1 MQRLR
6 VLLMGI
12 ALLYGGLAA
21 LAIGARAQTDG
32 AEEVERTDPPVS
44 APASPPAPSS
54 ISQPATPPASQPAAA
69 PVKTTQPAP
78 AAQIDE
84 KPHIAVLL
92 PLESAAFGK
101 LADAVKRGVA
111 AAAAT
116 ADPEKTLPV
125 VVYPTNDVAKSIVEI
140 YDRALR
146 AGAQFVIGPLTKNA
160 VQAIATSNAVT
171 VPTLG
176 LSVPDSEV
184 ILPDGMYAFGVQIE
198 AEARQIARVAHSQG
212 KRRAVVIT
220 GDTTLAKR
228 TSQAFMDEWTRSG
241 RLIVDQ
247 HAYTTDQ
254 GKLKRIRDGLGSNN
268 VDAIFLA
275 LDGQRA
281 RQIRPYLGKTVAM
294 YATSQINSAES
305 TVLGQHDL
313 NGVIFLDM
321 PWMVLPDHPAVM
333 TYARLGGVF
342 GTFDQER
349 FYAIGIDAW
358 RLAQGLLA
366 ESYSSLSPLDGVTGL
381 LSPGLAR
388 VFVREPLPVQFLQGV
403 PRVLDGVNLR

>member
-6 VLLMGI
+6 VLLLCV
-12 ALLYGGLAA
+12 AVLYGALAA
-21 LAIGARAQTDG
+21 LAIGVRAQTEG
-32 AEEVERTDPPVS
+32 GEAVEKTD
-44 APASPPAPSS
+44 APS
-54 ISQPATPPASQPAAA
+54 ASQPAQAA
-69 PVKTTQPAP
+69 PTAP
-78 AAQIDE
+78 PPQNE
-84 KPHIAVLL
+84 ERPHIAVLL
-92 PLESAAFGK
+92 PLESPAFGK
-101 LADAVKRGVA
+101 LADAVKRGIA

-116 ADPEKTLPV
+116 ADPEKTLPI
-125 VVYPTNDVAKSIVEI
+125 VVYPTNDVAKNIVDI

-146 AGAQFVIGPLTKNA
+146 SGAQFVIGPLTKNA
-160 VQAIATSNAVT
+160 VQAIAKSNAVT

-184 ILPDGMYAFGVQIE
+184 ILPDSMYAFGVQIE

-212 KRRAVVIT
+212 KRRAIVIT
-220 GDTTLAKR
+220 GDNTLAKR

-254 GKLKRIRDGLGSNN
+254 GKLKRIRDGLATNQ

-281 RQIRPYLGKTVAM
+281 RQIRPYLGKTVAT

-313 NGVIFLDM
+313 NGIIFLDM

-333 TYARLGGVF
+333 TYPRLAGVF

-366 ESYSSLSPLDGVTGL
+366 ESFSSLSPVDGVTGL
-381 LSPGLAR
+381 LTPGLAR
-388 VFVREPLPVQFLQGV
+388 VFVREPLPVQFVQGTA
-403 PRVLDGVNLR
+403 RVVDGLSLR

>member
-1 MQRLR
+1 
-6 VLLMGI
+6 
-12 ALLYGGLAA
+12 
-21 LAIGARAQTDG
+21 
-32 AEEVERTDPPVS
+32 
-44 APASPPAPSS
+44 
-54 ISQPATPPASQPAAA
+54 
-69 PVKTTQPAP
+69 
-78 AAQIDE
+78 
-84 KPHIAVLL
+84 VLL
-92 PLESAAFGK
+92 PLESPAFGK
-101 LADAVKRGVA
+101 LADAVKRGIA

-116 ADPEKTLPV
+116 ADPEKTLPI
-125 VVYPTNDVAKSIVEI
+125 VVYPTNDVAKNIVDI

-146 AGAQFVIGPLTKNA
+146 SGAQFVIGPLTKNA
-160 VQAIATSNAVT
+160 VQAIAKSNAVT

-184 ILPDGMYAFGVQIE
+184 ILPDSMYAFGVQIE

-212 KRRAVVIT
+212 KRRAIVIT
-220 GDTTLAKR
+220 GDNTLAKR

-254 GKLKRIRDGLGSNN
+254 GKLKRIRDGLATNQ

-281 RQIRPYLGKTVAM
+281 RQIRPYLGKTVAT

-313 NGVIFLDM
+313 NGIIFLDM

-333 TYARLGGVF
+333 TYPRLAGVF

-366 ESYSSLSPLDGVTGL
+366 ESFSSLSPVDGVTGL
-381 LSPGLAR
+381 LTPGLAR
-388 VFVREPLPVQFLQGV
+388 VFVREPLPVQFVQGTA
-403 PRVLDGVNLR
+403 RVVDGVSLR

>member
-6 VLLMGI
+6 VLLLCV
-12 ALLYGGLAA
+12 AVLYGALAA
-21 LAIGARAQTDG
+21 LAIGARAQNDG
-32 AEEVERTDPPVS
+32 DEAVEKTEAPSPA
-44 APASPPAPSS
+44 APATSVPSAQAAPSA
-54 ISQPATPPASQPAAA
+54 QPE
-69 PVKTTQPAP
+69 
-78 AAQIDE
+78 E

-92 PLESAAFGK
+92 PLDSPAFGK
-101 LADAVKRGVA
+101 LADAVKRGIA

-116 ADPEKTLPV
+116 ADPDKTLPI
-125 VVYPTNDVAKSIVEI
+125 VVYPTNDVAKNIVDI

-146 AGAQFVIGPLTKNA
+146 SGAQFVIGPLTKNA
-160 VQAIATSNAVT
+160 VQAIAKSNAVT
-171 VPTLG
+171 VPTLA

-184 ILPDGMYAFGVQIE
+184 ILPDSMYAFGVQIE

-212 KRRAVVIT
+212 KRRAIVIT
-220 GDTTLAKR
+220 GDNALAKR
-228 TSQAFMDEWTRSG
+228 TSQAFMEEWARSG

-247 HAYTTDQ
+247 HAFTTDQ
-254 GKLKRIRDGLGSNN
+254 GKLKRIRDSLGSNQ

-281 RQIRPYLGKTVAM
+281 RQIRPYLGKTVAT

-333 TYARLGGVF
+333 SYPRLMGVF

-358 RLAQGLLA
+358 RLAQALLA
-366 ESYSSLSPLDGVTGL
+366 ENYSNLSPVDGVTGL
-381 LSPGLAR
+381 LTPGLSR
-388 VFVREPLPVQFLQGV
+388 VFVREPLPVQFVQGTA
-403 PRVLDGVNLR
+403 RVVDGVSLR

>member
-6 VLLMGI
+6 VLLLCV
-12 ALLYGGLAA
+12 AVLYGALAA
-21 LAIGARAQTDG
+21 LAIGARAQTEG
-32 AEEVERTDPPVS
+32 GEVVEKSD
-44 APASPPAPSS
+44 APPPATS
-54 ISQPATPPASQPAAA
+54 ATPVAGA
-69 PVKTTQPAP
+69 PS
-78 AAQIDE
+78 AQSEE

-92 PLESAAFGK
+92 PLDSPAFGK
-101 LADAVKRGVA
+101 LADAVKRGIA

-116 ADPEKTLPV
+116 ADPEKTLPI
-125 VVYPTNDVAKSIVEI
+125 VVYPTNDVAKNIVDI

-146 AGAQFVIGPLTKNA
+146 SGAQFVIGPLTKNA
-160 VQAIATSNAVT
+160 VQAIAKSNAVT

-184 ILPDGMYAFGVQIE
+184 ILPNSMYAFGVQIE

-212 KRRAVVIT
+212 KRRAIVIT
-220 GDTTLAKR
+220 GDNTLAKR

-254 GKLKRIRDGLGSNN
+254 GKLKRIRDSLASNQ

-281 RQIRPYLGKTVAM
+281 RQIRPYLGKSVSA

-313 NGVIFLDM
+313 NGIIFLDM

-333 TYARLGGVF
+333 AYPRLTGVF

-366 ESYSSLSPLDGVTGL
+366 ESFSSLSPIDGVTGL
-381 LSPGLAR
+381 LTPGLAR
-388 VFVREPLPVQFLQGV
+388 VFVREPLPVQFVQGTA
-403 PRVLDGVNLR
+403 RVVDGVNLR

>member
-6 VLLMGI
+6 VLLLCV
-12 ALLYGGLAA
+12 AVLYGALAA
-21 LAIGARAQTDG
+21 LAIGARAQTEG
-32 AEEVERTDPPVS
+32 GEGVETTES
-44 APASPPAPSS
+44 SPAPPAPPS
-54 ISQPATPPASQPAAA
+54 PAE
-69 PVKTTQPAP
+69 
-78 AAQIDE
+78 E

-92 PLESAAFGK
+92 PLDSPAFGK
-101 LADAVKRGVA
+101 LADAVKRGIA

-116 ADPEKTLPV
+116 ADPEKTLPI
-125 VVYPTNDVAKSIVEI
+125 VVYPTNDVAKNIVDI

-146 AGAQFVIGPLTKNA
+146 SGAQFVIGPLTKNA
-160 VQAIATSNAVT
+160 VQAIAKSNAVT

-212 KRRAVVIT
+212 KRRAIVIT
-220 GDTTLAKR
+220 GDNTLAKR

-241 RLIVDQ
+241 RLVVDQ
-247 HAYTTDQ
+247 HAFTTDQ
-254 GKLKRIRDGLGSNN
+254 GKLKRIRDSLGSNN

-281 RQIRPYLGKTVAM
+281 RQIRPYLGKSVAT

-305 TVLGQHDL
+305 AVLGQHDL

-333 TYARLGGVF
+333 AYPRLTGVF
-342 GTFDQER
+342 GTFELER

-366 ESYSSLSPLDGVTGL
+366 ESFGSLSPVDGVTGL
-381 LSPGLAR
+381 LTPGLAR
-388 VFVREPLPVQFLQGV
+388 VFVREPLPVQFVQGSA
-403 PRVLDGVNLR
+403 RVVDGVSLR

>member
-6 VLLMGI
+6 VLLLCV
-12 ALLYGGLAA
+12 AVLYGALAA

-32 AEEVERTDPPVS
+32 AEAVEKTD
-44 APASPPAPSS
+44 APTSSPSSPSPAATQAPPPA
-54 ISQPATPPASQPAAA
+54 QP
-69 PVKTTQPAP
+69 
-78 AAQIDE
+78 E
-84 KPHIAVLL
+84 ERPHIAVLL
-92 PLESAAFGK
+92 PLESPAFGK
-101 LADAVKRGVA
+101 LADAVKRGIA

-116 ADPEKTLPV
+116 ADPEKSLPI
-125 VVYPTNDVAKSIVEI
+125 VVYPTNDVAKNIVDI

-160 VQAIATSNAVT
+160 VQAIAKSNAVT

-184 ILPDGMYAFGVQIE
+184 LLPDSMYAFGVQIE

-212 KRRAVVIT
+212 KRRAIVIT
-220 GDTTLAKR
+220 GDNALAKR

-254 GKLKRIRDGLGSNN
+254 GKLKRIRDSLGANN

-281 RQIRPYLGKTVAM
+281 RQIRPYLGKTVAT

-333 TYARLGGVF
+333 TYPRLAGVF

-366 ESYSSLSPLDGVTGL
+366 ENYSSLSPVDGVTGL
-381 LSPGLAR
+381 LTPGLAR
-388 VFVREPLPVQFLQGV
+388 VFVREPLPVQFVQGAA
-403 PRVLDGVNLR
+403 RVVDGVSLR

>member
-6 VLLMGI
+6 VLLLCV
-12 ALLYGGLAA
+12 ALLYGAVAA
-21 LAIGARAQTDG
+21 LANDARAQTEG
-32 AEEVERTDPPVS
+32 GEVVEEAEIPPASPPEASV
-44 APASPPAPSS
+44 PISPPAPSVT
-54 ISQPATPPASQPAAA
+54 PAQAA
-69 PVKTTQPAP
+69 TPAP
-78 AAQIDE
+78 AAQAAE

-92 PLESAAFGK
+92 PLDSPAFGK
-101 LADAVKRGVA
+101 LADAVKRGIEA
-111 AAAAT
+111 AAST
-116 ADPEKTLPV
+116 AEPDKILPI
-125 VVYPTNDVAKSIVEI
+125 VVYPTNDVAKSIVAI

-160 VQAIATSNAVT
+160 VQAIAASNAVT

-176 LSVPDSEV
+176 LSVPDSEGT
-184 ILPDGMYAFGVQIE
+184 LPAKMYAFGVQIE
-198 AEARQIARVAHSQG
+198 AEARQIARVAQSQG

-220 GDTTLAKR
+220 GDNTLAKR
-228 TSQAFMDEWTRSG
+228 ASQAFMDDWTRSG

-254 GKLKRIRDGLGSNN
+254 GKLKRIRDSLGPNN

-281 RQIRPYLGKTVAM
+281 RQVRPYIGKTVAM
-294 YATSQINSAES
+294 YGTSQINSTEG

-313 NGVIFLDM
+313 NGVVFLDM

-333 TYARLGGVF
+333 SYPRLTGVF
-342 GTFDQER
+342 GTFEQDR
-349 FYAIGIDAW
+349 FYAIGVDAW
-358 RLAQGLLA
+358 RLAQGLLE
-366 ESYSSLSPLDGVTGL
+366 ESYGNLSPVDGVTGL
-381 LSPGLAR
+381 LTPGITR

-403 PRVLDGVNLR
+403 PRVLDGVSLR

>member
-1 MQRLR
+1 M
-6 VLLMGI
+6 I
-12 ALLYGGLAA
+12 
-21 LAIGARAQTDG
+21 
-32 AEEVERTDPPVS
+32 EETETPPPSSPDATVPISPPAS
-44 APASPPAPSS
+44 APA
-54 ISQPATPPASQPAAA
+54 QASAPAAA
-69 PVKTTQPAP
+69 
-78 AAQIDE
+78 AQAEE

-92 PLESAAFGK
+92 PLDSPAFGK
-101 LADAVKRGVA
+101 LADAVKRGIEA
-111 AAAAT
+111 AATT
-116 ADPEKTLPV
+116 ADPEKTLPI
-125 VVYPTNDVAKSIVEI
+125 VVYPTNDVAKNIVDI

-160 VQAIATSNAVT
+160 VQAIAASNAVT

-176 LSVPDSEV
+176 LSVPDSEGT
-184 ILPDGMYAFGVQIE
+184 LPDGMYAFGVQIE
-198 AEARQIARVAHSQG
+198 AEARQVARVAQSQG

-220 GDTTLAKR
+220 GDNTLAKR

-254 GKLKRIRDGLGSNN
+254 GKLKRIRDNLGPNN

-281 RQIRPYLGKTVAM
+281 RQVRPYLGKTVAL

-313 NGVIFLDM
+313 NGVLFLDM

-333 TYARLGGVF
+333 SYPRLTGVF
-342 GTFDQER
+342 GTFEQER

-358 RLAQGLLA
+358 RLAQGLLD
-366 ESYSSLSPLDGVTGL
+366 ESYSSLSPVDGVTGL
-381 LSPGLAR
+381 LTPGIAR
-388 VFVREPLPVQFLQGV
+388 VFVREPLPVQFVQGV
-403 PRVLDGVNLR
+403 ARVVDGVSLR

>member
-6 VLLMGI
+6 VLLLYV
-12 ALLYGGLAA
+12 ALLYGALAA
-21 LAIGARAQTDG
+21 LAIGVRAQGEGGDGGETVEQTD
-32 AEEVERTDPPVS
+32 
-44 APASPPAPSS
+44 APPPAPSTS
-54 ISQPATPPASQPAAA
+54 PRTPATPAPAPA
-69 PVKTTQPAP
+69 PQPAP
-78 AAQIDE
+78 PARIEE

-92 PLESAAFGK
+92 PLESPAFGK
-101 LADAVKRGVA
+101 LADAVKRGIE

-125 VVYPTNDVAKSIVEI
+125 VVYPTNDVAKNIVDI

-146 AGAQFVIGPLTKNA
+146 SGAQFVIGPLTKNA
-160 VQAIATSNAVT
+160 VQAIAKSNAVT

-176 LSVPDSEV
+176 LSVPDNEV
-184 ILPDGMYAFGVQIE
+184 VLPDGMYAFGVQIE
-198 AEARQIARVAHSQG
+198 AEARQIARVAQSQG
-212 KRRAVVIT
+212 RRRAVVIT
-220 GDTTLAKR
+220 GDNALAKR
-228 TSQAFMDEWTRSG
+228 TSQAFMDEWTRTG

-254 GKLKRIRDGLGSNN
+254 GKLKRIRDSLGSNN

-281 RQIRPYLGKTVAM
+281 RQVRPYLGKTVAM
-294 YATSQINSAES
+294 YATSQINSSEG

-313 NGVIFLDM
+313 NGVVFLDM

-333 TYARLGGVF
+333 TYPRLTGVF
-342 GTFDQER
+342 GTFEQER

-358 RLAQGLLA
+358 RLAQGLLG
-366 ESYSSLSPLDGVTGL
+366 ESFSSLSPVDGVTGL
-381 LSPGLAR
+381 LTPGLAR
-388 VFVREPLPVQFLQGV
+388 VFVREPLPVQFVQGA
-403 PRVLDGVNLR
+403 PRIVDGVSLR